1 MKFDSKLIKKAHEM
15 TKEIKKE
22 YMEVDYRVQ
31 FGLCLSYLLSKKEE
45 KKMEL
50 SVEEKIEN
58 AVEEVAKTHGE
69 TDIVVK
75 ITNWK
80 QKRIYINVYCF
91 KSKFDCFIDLEN
103 NKVKCYNTVLAGAWR
118 NRIQDALIS
127 TIKECKEEIVKLYK

>member
-1 MKFDSKLIKKAHEM
+1 MKFSKEVVKKAHEM
-15 TKEIKKE
+15 AREIKKE

-31 FGLCLSYLLSKKEE
+31 FGLCLSYLLSEE
-45 KKMEL
+45 EETEV

-127 TIKECKEEIVKLYK
+127 TVKECKEEIVKLYK